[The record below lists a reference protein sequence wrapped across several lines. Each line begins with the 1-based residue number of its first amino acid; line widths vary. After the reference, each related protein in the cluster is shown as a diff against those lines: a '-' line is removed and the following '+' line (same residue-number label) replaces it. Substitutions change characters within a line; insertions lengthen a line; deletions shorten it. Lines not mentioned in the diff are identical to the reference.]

1 MAQSLIKKLD
11 KVERIEVDEDDNS
24 VMNISFP
31 VSQTPGRVVVEA
43 EHVTKAYGD
52 KVILKDISLLVERGS
67 KVAFVGQ
74 NGQGKSTFM
83 KAIVNEFEY
92 EGTIKLGHNV
102 QLGYFAQN
110 QAEYLDGEKTLLDT
124 MLEAA
129 TDTNRS
135 KVRDMLGAFLFRGDE
150 VEKKVKVLSG
160 GERNRLA
167 LCKSLLQPINVLVM
181 DEPTNHLDIKSKN
194 VLKAALPQLS

>member
-1 MAQSLIKKLD
+1 M
-11 KVERIEVDEDDNS
+11 
-24 VMNISFP
+24 
-31 VSQTPGRVVVEA
+31 VEA

-102 QLGYFAQN
+102 QFQLLAQN
-110 QAEYLDGEKTLLDT
+110 QAEYLDGRK
-124 MLEAA
+124 
-129 TDTNRS
+129 NFVRYHVRS
-135 KVRDMLGAFLFRGDE
+135 C
-150 VEKKVKVLSG
+150 
-160 GERNRLA
+160 N
-167 LCKSLLQPINVLVM
+167 PIRIVQKCAICW
-181 DEPTNHLDIKSKN
+181 EPCFYSVAMK
-194 VLKAALPQLS
+194 